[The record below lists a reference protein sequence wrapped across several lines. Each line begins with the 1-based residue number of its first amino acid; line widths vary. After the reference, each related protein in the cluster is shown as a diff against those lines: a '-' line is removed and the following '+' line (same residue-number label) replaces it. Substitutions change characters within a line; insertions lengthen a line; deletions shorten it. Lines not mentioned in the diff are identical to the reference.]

1 MGEGGEGIYVNL
13 MSLSETDCSKL
24 VKLLYLLNELQEL
37 TSAFYLLV
45 KIKSMVIQKVM
56 S

>member
-1 MGEGGEGIYVNL
+1 MDL
-13 MSLSETDCSKL
+13 MLLPETDCSKL

-45 KIKSMVIQKVM
+45 KIKSVLIQKDKY
-56 S
+56 